1 MTIFNSYVKLPEDR
15 LDYIRSSNVHALLG
29 QLQEVS
35 YPFFAHPKL
44 RSRESSEPISCD
56 LIEVR
61 FFQTK
66 KTNMSVWG
74 CIGIS
79 WDWMVVN
86 RYNIYRYTVQWYM
99 YTFTVN
105 QNFRPESY
113 IGFLGALV
121 IFLGILETIC
131 LWKWVRMTILDFHGT
146 FEVLDI
152 WFLPPFSKPS
162 KTCVFALRRCVYSP
176 KRFF

>member
-1 MTIFNSYVKLPEDR
+1 MTILNSYVKLPEDR

-35 YPFFAHPKL
+35 HPFFAHPKL

-113 IGFLGALV
+113 IGFPGGAGHFSWNPGKNLPMEMGSDDHPRFSWHIWSIGYMILTS
-121 IFLGILETIC
+121 IF
-131 LWKWVRMTILDFHGT
+131 
-146 FEVLDI
+146 
-152 WFLPPFSKPS
+152 
-162 KTCVFALRRCVYSP
+162 
-176 KRFF
+176 

>member
-1 MTIFNSYVKLPEDR
+1 MTILNSYVKLPEDR

-79 WDWMVVN
+79 WD
-86 RYNIYRYTVQWYM
+86 
-99 YTFTVN
+99 
-105 QNFRPESY
+105 
-113 IGFLGALV
+113 
-121 IFLGILETIC
+121 
-131 LWKWVRMTILDFHGT
+131 
-146 FEVLDI
+146 
-152 WFLPPFSKPS
+152 
-162 KTCVFALRRCVYSP
+162 
-176 KRFF
+176 